1 MGIGNGIYRLNCT
14 PEEIISIKILEEKK
28 KIEKGKKCKYHKALG
43 LACSCGVND
52 NYCVASFISS
62 KPKLNHTKENVS
74 FHNYFKACYYD
85 YSQ

>member
-43 LACSCGVND
+43 LACSCGVN
-52 NYCVASFISS
+52 ISI
-62 KPKLNHTKENVS
+62 
-74 FHNYFKACYYD
+74 KACYYD